1 MGAWKSAPRG
11 LVRCAAVA
19 CMISL
24 PVLDCAAELP
34 DSPGATISRSQS
46 AAENETSTSSSRA
59 EASTTLAQVGTEQAP
74 QQPMASSMQS
84 TSTQSG
90 SARSSTAQSS
100 STQSTGQSQA
110 PGQKPVGTAAAESV
124 PATGVAASQP
134 AGTAIAPGKQRR
146 TRSIVLKVGALVGA
160 GVAVGTVA
168 ALSLGTSSKPPG
180 AR

>member
-11 LVRCAAVA
+11 VLRCAAVA
-19 CMISL
+19 CIISL

-34 DSPGATISRSQS
+34 DSPGATISRSQ
-46 AAENETSTSSSRA
+46 AAGENETSTNSSRA
-59 EASTTLAQVGTEQAP
+59 EESTTLAQATGTEPAP
-74 QQPMASSMQS
+74 QQPAS
-84 TSTQSG
+84 STQSG
-90 SARSSTAQSS
+90 SAQS

-180 AR
+180 AH